1 MLDDKAFEQ
10 WCQNLGLSDQA
21 KAIITQIRTSPPS
34 RHVQSAAGNVSGDFP
49 SQKMKCSI
57 QFESHRDELPF
68 VHLLEHDPQALE
80 FYDQPYGQMKLTYP
94 NKDGTRQVTAKHT
107 PDFFVLR
114 EDGAGWTECK
124 MEEQLVRLAEEKPGR
139 FVHNSDGSWSCP
151 PGEAYAKP
159 FGLSYRIFSS
169 REIDWTYVQ
178 NLRFL
183 GEYLRGSP
191 PRVPPDVAMAVRT
204 TVMSQ
209 PGITLLDLLNS
220 LHRGRADDVYLLIL
234 TDQVYVN
241 LTKTP
246 LAHHEHVQV
255 FLNQQVAQTYTT
267 LQSSSGQLPRPYAL
281 SITVGAPVVL
291 DGNLW
296 TIFNPGE
303 TEVMLLSEDK
313 QFVPVPNETFAE
325 LIRTGRLT
333 GLSAHMAP
341 AREEEGRMLLR
352 QASPAALEE
361 ANRRYTIITTG
372 CTPPSSAQP
381 VPART
386 VRRWR
391 AQFHEAE
398 VAHGNGLVGLL
409 PRWRDRGNRL
419 PRLDECAEALLET
432 FITTHYETLKQQ
444 PKREVYLLLEREAE
458 RKNIPVPSYTTF
470 LTRIKQRPRLE
481 QTRKRQG
488 PRAAAQVEPWYWE
501 LERTTPKHGDRPW
514 DIAHLDHTLLDIEL
528 VSARTGRPLG
538 RPWATFLT
546 DAFSRRLPVVYLTFD
561 PPSYRSCMMIFRE
574 CVWRYGRLPHTIIV
588 DGGPDFK
595 STYFETLL
603 NYYGCIRATRPWA
616 KPRYGSV
623 CERLFGTANTQF
635 IHNLTGN
642 TQIMKQV
649 RQVTKS
655 IAPREQAVWT
665 LGDLYAYLSV
675 WAYDVYDLEIHPA
688 LGQSPREAFAMGLA
702 RSGTREHLKSLYD
715 DDFQYLSLASTRK
728 GTAQVEPGRGVKIN
742 YLYYYSNA
750 FQPREVEETQ
760 VPVRYDPFDTG
771 TAYAYVQGR
780 WVQCRSEHYLQLR
793 GHSERELQIA
803 STELRKRHQ
812 NHARE
817 AAVTAKRLADFLASA
832 QAHEAILMQRLH
844 DLEARDVFAGM
855 GGYQMQAPGRARE
868 TTESMSIPSSS
879 AQQNGP
885 KGKQMADEQE
895 IDEDDEDLE
904 DLEEYEEYK

>member
-1 MLDDKAFEQ
+1 M
-10 WCQNLGLSDQA
+10 
-21 KAIITQIRTSPPS
+21 
-34 RHVQSAAGNVSGDFP
+34 
-49 SQKMKCSI
+49 
-57 QFESHRDELPF
+57 
-68 VHLLEHDPQALE
+68 
-80 FYDQPYGQMKLTYP
+80 
-94 NKDGTRQVTAKHT
+94 
-107 PDFFVLR
+107 
-114 EDGAGWTECK
+114 
-124 MEEQLVRLAEEKPGR
+124 
-139 FVHNSDGSWSCP
+139 
-151 PGEAYAKP
+151 
-159 FGLSYRIFSS
+159 
-169 REIDWTYVQ
+169 
-178 NLRFL
+178 
-183 GEYLRGSP
+183 
-191 PRVPPDVAMAVRT
+191 
-204 TVMSQ
+204 
-209 PGITLLDLLNS
+209 
-220 LHRGRADDVYLLIL
+220 
-234 TDQVYVN
+234 N

-246 LAHHEHVQV
+246 LTHHEHVQV

-303 TEVMLLSEDK
+303 TEVILLSEDK

-333 GLSAHMAP
+333 GLSAQMAP

-372 CTPPSSAQP
+372 CNTPSSAQP

-386 VRRWR
+386 LRRWR

-546 DAFSRRLPVVYLTFD
+546 DAFSRRFPVVYLTFD

-603 NYYGCIRATRPWA
+603 NYYGCTRAIRPWA

-750 FQPREVEETQ
+750 FQLPTSCAT
-760 VPVRYDPFDTG
+760 RY
-771 TAYAYVQGR
+771 
-780 WVQCRSEHYLQLR
+780 
-793 GHSERELQIA
+793 
-803 STELRKRHQ
+803 
-812 NHARE
+812 
-817 AAVTAKRLADFLASA
+817 
-832 QAHEAILMQRLH
+832 
-844 DLEARDVFAGM
+844 
-855 GGYQMQAPGRARE
+855 
-868 TTESMSIPSSS
+868 
-879 AQQNGP
+879 
-885 KGKQMADEQE
+885 
-895 IDEDDEDLE
+895 
-904 DLEEYEEYK
+904 